1 MQSLGA
7 RLPRFSAP
15 MALPGSGSGRFSP
28 NQMSH
33 QISQKIVGAR
43 LRQFRE
49 QRKVS
54 VRKLAKLTEFSPS
67 FISQVENGQASPSIG
82 SLERIAGSLGITLGE
97 FFAAPERGGEPGLVV
112 RRRARNQITSSWSIA
127 QIEALGPL
135 GRDRPLEPVLITLK
149 SGGRSGKRPQ
159 AHAME
164 QFAFVLKGQV
174 RLRVDERVYVLET
187 GDAVTILRQQERL
200 WENEGP
206 APARI
211 LVVSARL
218 TS

>member
-1 MQSLGA
+1 
-7 RLPRFSAP
+7 
-15 MALPGSGSGRFSP
+15 
-28 NQMSH
+28 MSH
-33 QISQKIVGAR
+33 QISQKTVGAR

-49 QRKVS
+49 QRRVS
-54 VRKLAKLTEFSPS
+54 LRKLAKLTEFSPS

-97 FFAAPERGGEPGLVV
+97 FFTAPAQGGDSGLVV
-112 RRRARNQITSSWSIA
+112 RGRGRSQITSSWSIA

-135 GRDRPLEPVLITLK
+135 GGDRALESVLITLE

-164 QFAFVLKGQV
+164 QFVFVLSGKV
-174 RLRVDERVYVLET
+174 RLRVDDSAYVLKA
-187 GDAVTILRQQERL
+187 GDAVTILRRQERL
-200 WENEGP
+200 WENAGP